1 VAAYAAAGKGT
12 RLVLELP
19 PNGAAFVVFRQPA
32 AERPP
37 RGSLRASRR
46 EPARTI
52 ELSGPWEVAFPEG
65 WGAPASVIFPRL
77 ASWTE
82 HQDPAIRYFSG
93 VATYRKKFDLPAGAL
108 RHPRL
113 FLDLG
118 QVGVVARVKLN
129 GQEVGTPWTAPFRVE
144 IGKAARAGANELE
157 IEVANTWAN
166 RLTGDA
172 QGAGKYTNTNI
183 PWRKEMALL
192 ASGLIGPVRVLAAG
206 ETGLSR

>member
-1 VAAYAAAGKGT
+1 
-12 RLVLELP
+12 
-19 PNGAAFVVFRQPA
+19 
-32 AERPP
+32 
-37 RGSLRASRR
+37 
-46 EPARTI
+46 
-52 ELSGPWEVAFPEG
+52 
-65 WGAPASVIFPRL
+65 
-77 ASWTE
+77 
-82 HQDPAIRYFSG
+82 
-93 VATYRKKFDLPAGAL
+93 
-108 RHPRL
+108 
-113 FLDLG
+113 
-118 QVGVVARVKLN
+118 
-129 GQEVGTPWTAPFRVE
+129 VE